1 MATNQY
7 EVVQLTSSPGALSGP
22 RGDFGVEPR
31 WGCMRRSPS
40 STGEYR
46 GSFEHRH
53 GLLNMT
59 TCRDLRMIPSAAPEK
74 AAGFMADAC
83 IFLAKYG

>member
-1 MATNQY
+1 
-7 EVVQLTSSPGALSGP
+7 
-22 RGDFGVEPR
+22 
-31 WGCMRRSPS
+31 MRRSPS

-59 TCRDLRMIPSAAPEK
+59 TCRDLQDPLGRPQTGT
-74 AAGFMADAC
+74 AGFVNRMRAY
-83 IFLAKYG
+83 IFLLIWPCTCKPGGGVICRNGASTNSP

>member
-1 MATNQY
+1 
-7 EVVQLTSSPGALSGP
+7 
-22 RGDFGVEPR
+22 
-31 WGCMRRSPS
+31 MRRSPS

-59 TCRDLRMIPSAAPEK
+59 TCRDLQDPLDRPTTGM
-74 AAGFMADAC
+74 AGFVNRMRAY
-83 IFLAKYG
+83 IFLTIGMHVHSRVGGSAKVNMDATKSPCLRAGRPKE